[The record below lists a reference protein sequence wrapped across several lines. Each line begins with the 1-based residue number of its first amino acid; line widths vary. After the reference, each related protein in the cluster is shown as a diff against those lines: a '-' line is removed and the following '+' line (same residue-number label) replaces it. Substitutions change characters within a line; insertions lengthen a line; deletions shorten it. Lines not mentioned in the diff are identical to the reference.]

1 MTFNPSK
8 IGSVRLIVLTDI
20 TDMTWQGGEG
30 ACLRRLPPPAS
41 HLVHKVREVLNG
53 LNGHSGQDGGSRHE

>member
-30 ACLRRLPPPAS
+30 ACLRRFSPAS
-41 HLVHKVREVLNG
+41 HLSKVG
-53 LNGHSGQDGGSRHE
+53 MYFTD